1 MKKRL
6 LAGAAALLAIAG
18 GATMTFETAPVQ
30 ARAKP
35 APAVPAAARPLL
47 LTGMVDALDSQ
58 EVLVPASNSSPVVLR
73 NFVDEGAAVKAGD
86 VVLQIDTPSGPS
98 VEQMKIDAD
107 QARARAEKQI
117 ADLEV
122 KSIEAARAL
131 ATARAALAKARVDAA
146 LPRGQ
151 ISGLDYDRFQGE
163 HERAR
168 LDLEV
173 KQQADAAAAQAV
185 ARRRSDAALE
195 EKRYLLTLEF
205 TLARAEQVKVRA
217 KRDGVVV
224 HGYSEWRGERY
235 DEGASAFPGNTVGQ
249 VMGSG
254 SGSGKMRV
262 RAWAAEADRPFIRD
276 GQPVRLGFDALPGSR
291 VTGTIRAIASAPE
304 PRANWGSARY
314 FRVDIALP
322 EAHGLALVPGM
333 SVLVEPEAA
342 GNDKG
347 SAAGRAPAGQPVEG
361 EIVSRVALPIAPPAI
376 PEIWQYNL
384 TQLVPEGSPV
394 KAGQPI
400 AIFQANDVD
409 TRLAARSS
417 SLRERQS
424 ALAKLRLEHDEA
436 SRAGD
441 LAVAEAESNLE
452 RARRKSTMPKELIRR
467 VDYDKLVIDRAL
479 AEEMATLA
487 VRQRDAEILA
497 RAAEV
502 AALRTEMARHEQAI
516 AQLAEGKK
524 KMTVLAA
531 QDGIVLY
538 RTQFNG
544 EKVTVGSQVWL
555 GMSVATLA
563 DPARLM
569 VRAQVPEAQAAFV
582 RVGQAGRVSVPG
594 SNLVFDARVSRL
606 GSTFHG
612 KSSSQP
618 VTVRDVELEFAG
630 GTAGA
635 RPGAAVQV
643 TLLAGKGKP
652 E

>member
-1 MKKRL
+1 MKKRF

-18 GATMTFETAPVQ
+18 GAFVMVEPGSFQ
-30 ARAKP
+30 ARATPVAVP
-35 APAVPAAARPLL
+35 ATPAAARPLL
-47 LTGMVDALDSQ
+47 LTGVVDALDSQ

-73 NFVDEGAAVKAGD
+73 NFVEEGAAVKAGD

-98 VEQMKIDAD
+98 VEQMRIDAD
-107 QARARAEKQI
+107 QARARADKQV

-122 KSIEAARAL
+122 KAIEADRAL
-131 ATARAALAKARVDAA
+131 ATARAALAKAKVDAA

-151 ISGLDYDRFQGE
+151 VSNLDHDRFQGE

-173 KQQADAAAAQAV
+173 KQQASAAARQAV

-195 EKRYLLTLEF
+195 EKRYRLTLEF
-205 TLARAEQVKVRA
+205 TLARAEQVRVRA
-217 KRDGVVV
+217 RRDGVVV

-254 SGSGKMRV
+254 KMRV

-276 GQPVRLGFDALPGSR
+276 GQPVRLGFDALPGR
-291 VTGTIRAIASAPE
+291 QVTGTIDAIASAPE

-314 FRVDIALP
+314 FRVDVALP
-322 EAHGLALVPGM
+322 EGHGLALVPGM

-342 GNDKG
+342 GTRRT
-347 SAAGRAPAGQPVEG
+347 APTAPAPAGQPLEG

-376 PEIWQYNL
+376 PEVWQYNL
-384 TQLVPEGSPV
+384 TMLAPEGSPV
-394 KAGQPI
+394 KAGQPV
-400 AIFQANDVD
+400 AMFQANDVQ
-409 TRLAARSS
+409 TRLAARVSG
-417 SLRERQS
+417 LRERDS
-424 ALAKLRLEHDEA
+424 ALAKLRLEHAEA
-436 SRAGD
+436 GRAGD
-441 LAVAEAESNLE
+441 LAVAEAEANLE

-467 VDYDKLVIDRAL
+467 VDYDKLVVERAL
-479 AEEMATLA
+479 AEELAALA
-487 VRQRDAEILA
+487 VRQRDAEALA
-497 RAAEV
+497 RTAEV
-502 AALRTEMARHEQAI
+502 AALKTEMARHQQAI
-516 AQLAEGKK
+516 AQLGDGQK

-531 QDGIVLY
+531 RDGIILY

-544 EKVTVGSQVWL
+544 EKIAVGNQVWL

-563 DPARLM
+563 DPARL
-569 VRAQVPEAQAAFV
+569 VVQAQVPEAQAAFV
-582 RVGQAGRVSVPG
+582 RVGQGARVGVPG
-594 SNLVFDARVSRL
+594 SNLAFDARVTRL
-606 GSTFHG
+606 GNTFHG

-618 VTVRDVELEFAG
+618 VTVRDVELEFTG

-635 RPGAAVQV
+635 KPGAAVQV
-643 TLLAGKGKP
+643 TLLAQEGNSR
-652 E
+652 